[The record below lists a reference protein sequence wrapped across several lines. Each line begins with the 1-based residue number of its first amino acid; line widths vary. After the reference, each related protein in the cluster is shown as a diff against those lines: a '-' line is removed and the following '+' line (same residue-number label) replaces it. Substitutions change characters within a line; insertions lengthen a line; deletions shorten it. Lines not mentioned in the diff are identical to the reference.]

1 MKEDGGEVVVGSLC
15 RDRRIVGKA
24 AVISMWKKA
33 VTAGVLGVR
42 ALLEIS
48 WKAFRTLRLTFA
60 LDVRS
65 MALFRVL
72 LAALVL
78 IDLFDR
84 WYYLREHYTDDGTSS
99 LTQSQ
104 STRTLNTTTTPS
116 TQQAYCLGRV
126 SLSILIL

>member
-1 MKEDGGEVVVGSLC
+1 
-15 RDRRIVGKA
+15 
-24 AVISMWKKA
+24 MWKKA
-33 VTAGVLGVR
+33 ATASVVGVR

-48 WKAFRTLRLTFA
+48 WTAFRTLRLTFA

-65 MALFRVL
+65 MALFRVF

-78 IDLFDR
+78 IDLSDR

-99 LTQSQ
+99 PTGIPNLLAHSHTASP
-104 STRTLNTTTTPS
+104 T

-126 SLSILIL
+126 FFSILIR